1 MKACAGRG
9 SRTDDRQQ
17 EAFGGHAVVGKKPH
31 MANGNAASMHTQ
43 PTSAAPMSG
52 FKPKYAPTATP
63 MASSANTICRRDK
76 PNRMLS

>member
-1 MKACAGRG
+1 MDDTKVCAGREDF
-9 SRTDDRQQ
+9 RADDRQQ
-17 EAFGGHAVVGKKPH
+17 ESLGGHAVVGKKPH

-63 MASSANTICRRDK
+63 DGQQREHHLPQR
-76 PNRMLS
+76 